1 MAFRNQTF
9 QATSSL
15 STDKTIDLKQPLCW
29 SVIDKLPLVSKFD
42 DVLDAVK
49 QATPGFFKMNCSFHG
64 FDAVII
70 CTSHDSPA
78 IWCYL
83 LEMKFTTKL
92 IPNSSLKQQI
102 VGKLVTQFGS
112 HYVSSLREVAKNRTC
127 YVISVFPAWH
137 ILPLDLLDFDIWKAS
152 NATSIPAVN
161 DVVDAVLV
169 LGRNQLEQFYCS
181 LSPYAEFALLGPDS
195 LESEFLP
202 TRNRSR

>member
-9 QATSSL
+9 QASSSL
-15 STDKTIDLKQPLCW
+15 SADKTIDLKQPVCW
-29 SVIDKLPLVSKFD
+29 SVIDKLPLVSQFE

-49 QATPGFFKMNCSFHG
+49 QATPGFFKMDYSLHG

-70 CTSHDSPA
+70 GTSHDS

-83 LEMKFTTKL
+83 LEMKFITKL

-102 VGKLVTQFGS
+102 VNKLVTQFQS
-112 HYVSSLREVAKNRTC
+112 HHVSALHKAAKHRTC

-161 DVVDAVLV
+161 DVMDAVLV

-181 LSPYAEFALLGPDS
+181 LSPYAEFALLGPNS

-202 TRNRSR
+202 HRNRSR